1 MRFPVLIQLNWFPQY
16 SYGDQSNL
24 SDKPEHWR
32 KLAEGVEGEAGL
44 TAVSGLTI
52 KNMTARR
59 SDSKCFSRAFFI
71 EGYPERPVVG
81 LTLEG
86 ILIDAS
92 EFGKISGVD
101 GLRFKDVQVTAVEIT
116 QDRNDSYER

>member
-1 MRFPVLIQLNWFPQY
+1 MLIQLNWFPQY
-16 SYGDQSNL
+16 SYGDRGNL

-32 KLAEGVEGEAGL
+32 KLAEGVEDEAGL

-52 KNMTARR
+52 KICRR
-59 SDSKCFSRAFFI
+59 IAQTTNISRVHFSLRVS
-71 EGYPERPVVG
+71 GRPVIG
-81 LTLEG
+81 LTLDG

-101 GLRFKDVQVTAVEIT
+101 GLRFKDVQVTAVENT